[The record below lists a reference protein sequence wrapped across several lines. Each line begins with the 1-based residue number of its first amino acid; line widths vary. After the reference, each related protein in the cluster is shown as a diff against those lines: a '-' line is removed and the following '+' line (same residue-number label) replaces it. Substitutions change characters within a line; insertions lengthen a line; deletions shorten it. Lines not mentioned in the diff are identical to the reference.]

1 MFNQLRFER
10 DDFRKYVVRFHNA
23 INEKNDIMNI
33 LYKSKLMIEQTNN
46 VVYNYQKRV
55 IKL

>member
-1 MFNQLRFER
+1 MLNQLRSER

-23 INEKNDIMNI
+23 VNEKNDIINV
-33 LYKSKLMIEQTNN
+33 LYESKLITEQANN